1 VAKME
6 VDMKETNKLKTVM
19 TPQNIIGIVLIV
31 LFLPMIIINLIIVVK
46 GAIHPEQVPMVFNTA
61 PLVVISDSM
70 TIDKE
75 AGTGEFNKGDLIII
89 KKVDP
94 ATLQKNDVI
103 CYMIKDSNGIEVVT
117 HRITNVVEENGTRKF
132 ETKGDASPGYDYNLV
147 TYDQVV
153 GIYKSRIA
161 GVGKIAEF
169 LRKPIGN
176 IVVLGI
182 PVLAFFVI
190 DFIFRKK
197 EQNKTEDKT
206 RELEAELEKLK
217 AEKAQQESE
226 NKKEENS
233 DSN

>member
-1 VAKME
+1 
-6 VDMKETNKLKTVM
+6 MKETNKLKSVM

-31 LFLPMIIINLIIVVK
+31 LFLPIIIVNLIIVVK

-94 ATLQKNDVI
+94 DTLQKNDVI

-161 GVGKIAEF
+161 GVGKVAEF
-169 LRKPIGN
+169 LRKPIG
-176 IVVLGI
+176 IVVVLGI
-182 PVLAFFVI
+182 PVLAFFII

-197 EQNKTEDKT
+197 EQNKKDDKT

-217 AEKAQQESE
+217 AEKARYEE
-226 NKKEENS
+226 DKKEENT
-233 DSN
+233 DSK